1 MWQNLCLLH
10 RPSREKILFQT
21 LFCGKIYT
29 LPYFRNVKFQNQCRY
44 EMIKSYFTLEFYFQV
59 HHQFIFQRDPEWQ
72 LFQFECE
79 FCPYFQDM
87 RKYRRKAELVR
98 HQALHFPDQARKF
111 KCTMCAYSATR

>member
-1 MWQNLCLLH
+1 MSKHCAHGSQNVT
-10 RPSREKILFQT
+10 RKTF
-21 LFCGKIYT
+21 KKY
-29 LPYFRNVKFQNQCRY
+29 
-44 EMIKSYFTLEFYFQV
+44 
-59 HHQFIFQRDPEWQ
+59 FQRDPEWQ

>member
-1 MWQNLCLLH
+1 MSKHGAYESQ
-10 RPSREKILFQT
+10 ILIRKA
-21 LFCGKIYT
+21 LKKY
-29 LPYFRNVKFQNQCRY
+29 
-44 EMIKSYFTLEFYFQV
+44 
-59 HHQFIFQRDPEWQ
+59 FQRDPEWQ